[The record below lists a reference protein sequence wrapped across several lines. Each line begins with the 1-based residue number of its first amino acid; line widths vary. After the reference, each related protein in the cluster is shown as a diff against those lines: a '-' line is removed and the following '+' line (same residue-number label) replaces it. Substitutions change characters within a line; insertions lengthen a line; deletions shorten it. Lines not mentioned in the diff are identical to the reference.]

1 LTPRRSLS
9 AAPPAPQGP
18 SGASAPPVAF
28 VCDEDASAKG
38 VACELLVSFGWPMS
52 RIFDLGGIE
61 AARGTEA
68 FMLLWPGMRRVVG
81 HSLFNIAVDRSVAE
95 SEPRGG

>member
-1 LTPRRSLS
+1 
-9 AAPPAPQGP
+9 
-18 SGASAPPVAF
+18 
-28 VCDEDASAKG
+28 
-38 VACELLVSFGWPMS
+38 MS

-81 HSLFNIAVDRSVAE
+81 HSLFNIAVDRSVSE